1 MRQRELAATAKA
13 FMLDRPEVSLQELTE
28 HLRSMAEQFLTD
40 ASDDYWNG
48 YNTLLTIASEMIL
61 VPYFLVGAFLLKIAT
76 RPLHKAVGVGACI
89 YGLWLLYASGPMHLL
104 LSVVLYAPGLL
115 VFLYARK
122 THTHDNVL
130 NRQEMVLI
138 GMLLIASV
146 PATWMLVG

>member
-1 MRQRELAATAKA
+1 M
-13 FMLDRPEVSLQELTE
+13 
-28 HLRSMAEQFLTD
+28 
-40 ASDDYWNG
+40 
-48 YNTLLTIASEMIL
+48 
-61 VPYFLVGAFLLKIAT
+61 LKIAT

-146 PATWMLVG
+146 PATSDAGGITFIPSLDSKGDNDG

>member
-1 MRQRELAATAKA
+1 M
-13 FMLDRPEVSLQELTE
+13 
-28 HLRSMAEQFLTD
+28 
-40 ASDDYWNG
+40 
-48 YNTLLTIASEMIL
+48 
-61 VPYFLVGAFLLKIAT
+61 LKIAT

-138 GMLLIASV
+138 GMLLIASSSGDTDAGGITFI
-146 PATWMLVG
+146 PSLDSKGDNDG